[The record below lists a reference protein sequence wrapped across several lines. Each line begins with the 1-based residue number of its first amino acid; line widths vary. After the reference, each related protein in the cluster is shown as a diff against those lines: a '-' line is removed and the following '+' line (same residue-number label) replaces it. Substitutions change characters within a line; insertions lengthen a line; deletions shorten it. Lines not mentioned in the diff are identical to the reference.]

1 MKKIKFLN
9 GINAVFALAVVAL
22 ATTFTSCE
30 KEEFNVNIEPINAQ
44 ATISPIVLAVENG
57 VTTDV
62 TTAATVTIS
71 PSATFT
77 GNPTLAA
84 TKATVTASYK
94 DMSVEVKVD
103 VPELQ
108 AGQFASLTP
117 TIILQKETAETK
129 IEVEEST
136 TDKKEPV
143 DGKNAVANPSD
154 YWLTTTIRYTKKTGN
169 KVVSTKNDATDFEDK
184 MLVNQFFATLK
195 DTYKEEPAVKENV
208 KVYAHSQTEAK
219 AVYTVVN
226 TEYKIIKKTDATT
239 KAGDVTLGIAVVNNY
254 TKTDLDIKVD
264 QPIPGHNHAPQ
275 SHGHGHGHGDD
286 GNAGGGIIIAD

>member
-136 TDKKEPV
+136 TEKKESV

-208 KVYAHSQTEAK
+208 
-219 AVYTVVN
+219 
-226 TEYKIIKKTDATT
+226 IKKTDATT
-239 KAGDVTLGIAVVNNY
+239 KAGDVTLGTAVVNNY

-286 GNAGGGIIIAD
+286 GNAGGGSIIAD

>member
-1 MKKIKFLN
+1 
-9 GINAVFALAVVAL
+9 
-22 ATTFTSCE
+22 
-30 KEEFNVNIEPINAQ
+30 
-44 ATISPIVLAVENG
+44 
-57 VTTDV
+57 
-62 TTAATVTIS
+62 
-71 PSATFT
+71 
-77 GNPTLAA
+77 LAA

-136 TDKKEPV
+136 TDKKESV